1 MDTKSSLQLYLNLVF
16 NFAISLA
23 SFLKAIKKLFLNPI
37 CNWRLLCALYIVIDI
52 YALQGFFDLKLLFP
66 GTCSLFQRLSE
77 GKYETLAREL
87 RFRIPHPYNFCI
99 SKNGVSLKGHGYATA
114 YIFHKKAF
122 KLTTS
127 RDCLMV

>member
-1 MDTKSSLQLYLNLVF
+1 MVPTKTSSPPSYILNVR
-16 NFAISLA
+16 SL
-23 SFLKAIKKLFLNPI
+23 
-37 CNWRLLCALYIVIDI
+37 IDF
-52 YALQGFFDLKLLFP
+52 YTLQGFFDLKLLFQ

-77 GKYETLAREL
+77 GKYETFSREL
-87 RFRIPHPYNFCI
+87 PPRIPHYYNFCI
-99 SKNGVSLKGHGYATA
+99 LKNGVPLIGHGYATA